1 MLKWEICYNPV
12 TIGEL
17 ISENGVLNKIC
28 RLYSIAEDKACH
40 ADWTSWF
47 FASPFKKLTSL
58 EVYGAHV
65 MALNGNLLDEEG
77 KMFKIFQVLSIKQSA
92 EILRSYVIEKENNDR
107 VWKAKQILSQLT
119 LTSKTEDKIRQEKEE
134 ILRNYCEIIFKE
146 LQDIGYTDKATYL
159 YPIIKDKIKISK
171 QLAKRLYRYQAYLFL
186 KKIKNKKDIKESKL
200 FDVGFLKNPSNIED
214 LKKKII
220 TGIPVEFVK
229 QQCRD
234 IVVSKY
240 LKKFNSY
247 QSLLSELKKLEN
259 Q

>member
-28 RLYSIAEDKACH
+28 RLYSIAEDKANH
-40 ADWTSWF
+40 ADWIAWF
-47 FASPFKKLTSL
+47 FFSPFKKLTSL

-77 KMFKIFQVLSIKQSA
+77 KMFKVFQALSIKQSA
-92 EILRSYVIEKENNDR
+92 EILRCYVIEKENNDR
-107 VWKAKQILSQLT
+107 VWKAKQLLYQLA
-119 LTSKTEDKIRQEKEE
+119 LPQKTEDEIRQEKEE
-134 ILRNYCEIIFKE
+134 ISRNYCGIIFKE
-146 LQDIGYTDKATYL
+146 LQDKGYTDKATHL
-159 YPIIKDKIKISK
+159 YPKVKDKIKISK

-186 KKIKNKKDIKESKL
+186 KKFKNKKDIEESKL
-200 FDVGFLKNPSNIED
+200 FDIRFLKDTANIED

-220 TGIPVEFVK
+220 TGIPVELVK

-247 QSLLSELKKLEN
+247 QALLSELKKLEN